1 LGRLNQQFQAAD
13 TQVLVILGDSLERAG
28 RYGTAV
34 GVPFLILSDPTRE
47 VYHRYG
53 LEKAYLVMQRTASAV
68 VDRHGTIR
76 YLQRVTNP
84 MAWLRENQELLQT
97 VQQLAQS

>member
-1 LGRLNQQFQAAD
+1 
-13 TQVLVILGDSLERAG
+13 
-28 RYGTAV
+28 V
-34 GVPFLILSDPTRE
+34 GAPFPILSDPAHE

-53 LEKAYLVMQRTASAV
+53 LEKAYLVMQRTAAAV
-68 VDRHGTIR
+68 IDRHGTIR

-97 VQQLAQS
+97 VQQLAES